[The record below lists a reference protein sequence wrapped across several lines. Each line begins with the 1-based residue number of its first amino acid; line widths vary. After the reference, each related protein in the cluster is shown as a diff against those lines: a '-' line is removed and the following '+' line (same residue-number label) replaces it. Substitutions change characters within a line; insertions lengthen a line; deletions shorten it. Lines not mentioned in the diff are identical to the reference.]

1 MSSPLV
7 IINSN
12 PIIGL
17 QETFN
22 SKTDFTDF
30 SFPHED
36 IKKYPLLFFF
46 FLLQT
51 AKRRKK
57 MCMRYTVEM
66 SNRLQCYL
74 PYVYTYISFCSSP
87 LFSLLL
93 LFLLVLS
100 YSYFLSCNINEFLSF
115 FTNNNNINIRLY
127 LYR

>member
-46 FLLQT
+46 FCFKQLSEE
-51 AKRRKK
+51 KK
-57 MCMRYTVEM
+57 CACGT
-66 SNRLQCYL
+66 Q
-74 PYVYTYISFCSSP
+74 
-87 LFSLLL
+87 
-93 LFLLVLS
+93 
-100 YSYFLSCNINEFLSF
+100 
-115 FTNNNNINIRLY
+115 
-127 LYR
+127 